1 MTKKKSFR
9 NLCQKCVP
17 AGDWFQ
23 VSVPWLKKR
32 LGSTDTN
39 TYLTINHCI
48 H

>member
-23 VSVPWLKKR
+23 VSVPWLKK
-32 LGSTDTN
+32 GWEA
-39 TYLTINHCI
+39 LTQI
-48 H
+48 HT